1 MFQAAG
7 LPFYLM
13 MGLGCI
19 MAFSSVLVWGVEN
32 NEKSCAARVWMWTL
46 CFHMFVDPL
55 LASSWRISRIFS
67 QRLQTV
73 KLTNRTVG
81 LVCLAIVTPQLIINV
96 LWQIIAPL
104 EPSIVTESGQELR
117 PAHTSFTTCSA
128 GDNGV
133 IFAGATLAYSGL
145 CLVAACYLAYKVRMQ
160 LAAMRMRMR
169 VGGPVDVCSHSVSFF
184 SCLVAAA
191 FPLCPCRF
199 AKPTACSTTLVRSR
213 CRCTSSR

>member
-1 MFQAAG
+1 MQVFQAAG

-81 LVCLAIVTPQLIINV
+81 LVCLAIVAPQLIINI

-104 EPSIVTESGQELR
+104 EPSVVTESGQELR

-145 CLVAACYLAYKVRMQ
+145 CLVAACYLAYKVTHRTHNEREQ
-160 LAAMRMRMR
+160 GRAVLLLSLCSWSALRLTCCTCHRR
-169 VGGPVDVCSHSVSFF
+169 SPVC
-184 SCLVAAA
+184 CI
-191 FPLCPCRF
+191 
-199 AKPTACSTTLVRSR
+199 
-213 CRCTSSR
+213 